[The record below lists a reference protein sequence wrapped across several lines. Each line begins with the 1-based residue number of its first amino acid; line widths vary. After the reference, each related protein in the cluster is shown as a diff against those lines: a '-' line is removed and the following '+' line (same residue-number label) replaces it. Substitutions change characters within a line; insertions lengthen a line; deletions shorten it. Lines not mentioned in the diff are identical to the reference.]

1 MGVATGGQGVSDSW
15 ADGSAYEHF
24 MGRWSRQV
32 APRFVR
38 WLQCPPGLRWLDVG
52 SGTGA
57 LTSAILAH
65 AAPISVLGIEPSAG
79 FVEEARRRIE
89 DTRATFEVGT
99 ADDAPPDV
107 ADVVVSGLMLN
118 FVPDPDAALVAM
130 RAAAPA
136 GTVAAYVWDYA
147 GRMQLLRTFW
157 DVACALDVAAIDLDE
172 AQRFPL
178 CEPPALV
185 DLWKRVGFSDVS
197 TASIEVTTDF
207 SDFEDLWSPFVA
219 GTGPAPAYVAS
230 LDAPARDRLRAGLER
245 IVHVD
250 PDGHIRM
257 HARAWAVRGRV
268 A

>member
-1 MGVATGGQGVSDSW
+1 MGDSW
-15 ADGSAYEHF
+15 SEGAAYEQF

-32 APRFVR
+32 AARFVR
-38 WLQCPPGLRWLDVG
+38 WLACPPGLRWLDVG

-57 LTSAILAH
+57 LTSAILEH
-65 AAPISVLGIEPSAG
+65 AAPVAVLGIEPSAG
-79 FVEEARRRIE
+79 FLDEARRSIADARV
-89 DTRATFEVGT
+89 RFEVGT
-99 ADDAPPDV
+99 VVDAPRGG

-118 FVPDPDAALVAM
+118 FVPDPDAALAAM
-130 RAAAPA
+130 KAAAPG

-157 DVACALDVAAIDLDE
+157 DVACSLDVTAIDLDE

-178 CEPPALV
+178 CDPAALV
-185 DLWKRVGFSDVS
+185 DLWRRAGLDAVT
-197 TASIEVTTDF
+197 TAGIEVTTDF

-219 GTGPAPAYVAS
+219 GTGPAPAYVAT
-230 LDAPARDRLRAGLER
+230 LGPAARTRLREGMER
-245 IVHVD
+245 MVHPD